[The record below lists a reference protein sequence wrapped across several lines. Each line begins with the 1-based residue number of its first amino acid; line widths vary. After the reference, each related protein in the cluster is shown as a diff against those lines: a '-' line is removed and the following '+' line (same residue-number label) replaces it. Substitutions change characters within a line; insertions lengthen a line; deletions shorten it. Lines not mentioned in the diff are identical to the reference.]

1 MSYRIRYYSNS
12 EYEYRRITM
21 ASFSYSFVAV
31 DDQSFRIVMEHVGLG
46 REDETNVNIY
56 AAVSLGH
63 GHKVTQCVEQD
74 YSFHLLLFSQSIAG
88 LDM

>member
-46 REDETNVNIY
+46 REDETTVM
-56 AAVSLGH
+56 
-63 GHKVTQCVEQD
+63 
-74 YSFHLLLFSQSIAG
+74 SIFMLPFRWG
-88 LDM
+88 MTIK

>member
-31 DDQSFRIVMEHVGLG
+31 DDQSFRIVMEHVGLDKK
-46 REDETNVNIY
+46 DETNVNIY

-63 GHKVTQCVEQD
+63 DHKVTQCV
-74 YSFHLLLFSQSIAG
+74 
-88 LDM
+88 